1 MNGGPE
7 IFELQNTPLETSR
20 AEAPVNQNR
29 LLTIFAAALLC
40 AAMFTLLSW
49 SQEWPFDKVRFLGG
63 TDDLLR
69 MVNVR
74 DLIGGQ
80 GWFDLHQYRLGLPGG
95 TLMHWSRLV
104 DLPIAFLVMLG
115 NVVAPGHG
123 EMIAATLWPFAL
135 FVAALMGFIVAVQR
149 ISNAVNMLPGLVIG
163 GFGLVASGVFDT
175 GSIDHHNVQLALAL
189 WLIALVMPSKTQ
201 TRDFAVAG
209 ILASMMLAIGMEALP
224 IIIGAGLAVVTR
236 LVLEGDALIVPVQ
249 RFGLG
254 LALSLFVLFFAL
266 VGPQNYGGTACDSY
280 SLFHLYCG
288 GVGGLA
294 LYFGLSDPL
303 RQKLPNPHLVAPLL
317 AGLIALTI
325 TFVFFRPCLADP
337 VGNLDPKLKLFWLDS
352 VFEAQSAF
360 RIAHLDPWLLPSLFG
375 MPLLALG
382 WLGLAI
388 KRDEN
393 RSVAL
398 GLLLLLVAATA
409 VTVFQMRG
417 SEFSTPLSALA
428 LAGLVTI
435 LSEGVGKQR
444 PILLISTWLLSC
456 AITWKLLCTAG
467 IALFAHG
474 HSGPLIA
481 GAGVKQAGALCHSSE
496 SLVLLKLEPTG
507 TVAAANGLGPD
518 ILFATPHRVLAGPY
532 HRNVRGNLAWI
543 NAMIGTSGEAQKI
556 LTDAGTT
563 LLAIC
568 PDDPDERDFLHAAP
582 DGFVGQLLKGQTF
595 SWIEPVQQTMGLP
608 LRVWRIK
615 KQ

>member
-7 IFELQNTPLETSR
+7 IFKLQNTPIETNR
-20 AEAPVNQNR
+20 AAPPASENR
-29 LLTIFAAALLC
+29 LLVIFAAALVC

-49 SQEWPFDKVRFLGG
+49 SQEWPFDKARFLSG

-80 GWFDLHQYRLGLPGG
+80 SWFDLHQYRLGLPGG

-104 DLPIAFLVMLG
+104 DLPIALLTTLS
-115 NVVAPGHG
+115 NAIAPSHG
-123 EMIAATLWPFAL
+123 EMIAATIWPFAL
-135 FVAALMGFIVAVQR
+135 FVTALMGFMVAVQR
-149 ISNAVNMLPGLVIG
+149 ISGASNMLPGLVIG

-175 GSIDHHNVQLALAL
+175 GSIDHHNVQLALGM
-189 WLIALVMPSKTQ
+189 WLIALLMPSGKQ
-201 TRDFAVAG
+201 TRDFAIAG
-209 ILASMMLAIGMEALP
+209 ILASLMLAVGMEALP
-224 IIIGAGLAVVTR
+224 IIVGAGLVVIAR
-236 LVLEGDALIVPVQ
+236 LQFEGDALILPTR
-249 RFGLG
+249 RFGLS

-266 VGPQNYGGTACDSY
+266 VGTQNYTGTACDSY
-280 SLFHLYCG
+280 SLFHLCCG
-288 GVGGLA
+288 GIGGLA
-294 LYFGLSDPL
+294 LYAGLSDTT
-303 RQKLPNPHLVAPLL
+303 RARLPKANLTAPLIAGVL
-317 AGLIALTI
+317 ALFVAV
-325 TFVFFRPCLADP
+325 VFFRPCLADP
-337 VGNLDPKLKLFWLDS
+337 VGSLDPKLKFFWLDS

-360 RIAHLDPWLLPSLFG
+360 RIFTLDPWLLPSLFG

-382 WLGLAI
+382 WLALNIGRGMQKSLSTGLF
-388 KRDEN
+388 
-393 RSVAL
+393 
-398 GLLLLLVAATA
+398 GLLLIATA

-417 SEFSTPLSALA
+417 TEFSGPISALI

-435 LSEGVGKQR
+435 LSEGLGKQR
-444 PILLISTWLLSC
+444 PVLLISTWLLSC
-456 AITWKLLCTAG
+456 AIVWKLLSTAG

-481 GAGVKQAGALCHSSE
+481 GAGAKQAGASCHSSQ
-496 SLVLLKLEPTG
+496 SLAALLSEPSG

-518 ILFATPHRVLAGPY
+518 ILFSTPHRVLAGPY
-532 HRNVRGNLAWI
+532 HRDVAGNLAWI
-543 NAMIGTSGEAQKI
+543 NAMIGTPDEAQTI

-568 PDDPDERDFLHAAP
+568 PDDPDERDFLRAAP
-582 DGFVGQLLKGQTF
+582 NGFVGQLLKGQTF

-615 KQ
+615 K

>member
-7 IFELQNTPLETSR
+7 IFELQNTPIETNR
-20 AEAPVNQNR
+20 ADTPANQNR
-29 LLTIFAAALLC
+29 LSVIFAAALVC
-40 AAMFTLLSW
+40 AVLFTLLSW
-49 SQEWPFDKVRFLGG
+49 SQDWPFDKVRFLSG

-80 GWFDLHQYRLGLPGG
+80 SWFDLHQYRLGLPGG

-104 DLPIAFLVMLG
+104 DLPIALLTTLG
-115 NVVAPGHG
+115 NAIAPSHG
-123 EMIAATLWPFAL
+123 EMIAATIWPFAL
-135 FVAALMGFIVAVQR
+135 FVTALMGFMVAVRR
-149 ISNAVNMLPGLVIG
+149 ISGASNMLPGLVIG

-175 GSIDHHNVQLALAL
+175 GSIDHHNVQLALGM
-189 WLIALVMPSKTQ
+189 WLIALLMPSGKQ
-201 TRDFAVAG
+201 THDFAIAG
-209 ILASMMLAIGMEALP
+209 ILASLMLAVGMEALP
-224 IIIGAGLAVVTR
+224 IIVGAGLVVIAR
-236 LVLEGDALIVPVQ
+236 LQFEGDALILPTR

-266 VGPQNYGGTACDSY
+266 VGTQNYTGTACDSY
-280 SLFHLYCG
+280 SLFHLCCG
-288 GVGGLA
+288 GIGGLA
-294 LYFGLSDPL
+294 LYAGLSDTARARLPKANLTAPL
-303 RQKLPNPHLVAPLL
+303 IAGVLALLVAV
-317 AGLIALTI
+317 
-325 TFVFFRPCLADP
+325 VFFRPCLADP
-337 VGNLDPKLKLFWLDS
+337 VGSLDPKLKFFWLDS

-360 RIAHLDPWLLPSLFG
+360 RIFTLDPWLLPSLFG

-382 WLGLAI
+382 WLASNIWRGTQRSLSTGLF
-388 KRDEN
+388 
-393 RSVAL
+393 
-398 GLLLLLVAATA
+398 GLLLIATA

-417 SEFSTPLSALA
+417 TEFSGPISALI

-435 LSEGVGKQR
+435 LSEGIGKER
-444 PILLISTWLLSC
+444 PVLLISTWLLSC
-456 AITWKLLCTAG
+456 AIVWKLLSTAG
-467 IALFAHG
+467 IALLAHG

-481 GAGVKQAGALCHSSE
+481 GAGVKQAGASCHSTE
-496 SLVLLKLEPTG
+496 SLAALLSEPTG

-518 ILFATPHRVLAGPY
+518 ILFSTPHRVLAGPY
-532 HRNVRGNLAWI
+532 HRNVEGNLAWI
-543 NAMIGTSGEAQKI
+543 NAMIGTPDEARKI
-556 LTDAGTT
+556 LIDASTT

-568 PDDPDERDFLHAAP
+568 PDDPDERDFLRAAP

>member
-1 MNGGPE
+1 MNGGLE
-7 IFELQNTPLETSR
+7 ISKLQNAPTDTNRATTP
-20 AEAPVNQNR
+20 ANQNG
-29 LLTIFAAALLC
+29 LFTIFTGALVC
-40 AAMFTLLSW
+40 ATLFTSLRW
-49 SQEWPFDKVRFLGG
+49 SQEWPFDKPRFLSG

-69 MVNVR
+69 MVDVR
-74 DLIGGQ
+74 DLLSGQ

-104 DLPIAFLVMLG
+104 DLPLAVLVFLG
-115 NVVAPGHG
+115 NMAAPGHG
-123 EMIAATLWPFAL
+123 EMIAATVWPFAL
-135 FVAALMGFIVAVQR
+135 FVTALTGFMAAVQR
-149 ISNAVNMLPGLVIG
+149 ISSASNMLPGLVIG

-189 WLIALVMPSKTQ
+189 WLVALIMPSKTQ
-201 TRDFAVAG
+201 MRDFTIAG

-236 LVLEGDALIVPVQ
+236 LVLEGEALVAPVR

-254 LALSLFVLFFAL
+254 LALSLLVLFFAL
-266 VGPQNYGGTACDSY
+266 VGPQNYGGMACDSY
-280 SLFHLYCG
+280 SLFHLCCG
-288 GVGGLA
+288 GAGGLV
-294 LYFGLSDPL
+294 LYFGLSDTV
-303 RQKLPNPHLVAPLL
+303 RQRLPNPLIIAPLL
-317 AGLIALTI
+317 AGLTALIIA
-325 TFVFFRPCLADP
+325 FVFFRPCLSNP
-337 VGNLDPKLKLFWLDS
+337 VGSLDPKLKLFWLDS

-393 RSVAL
+393 RSVTI
-398 GLLLLLVAATA
+398 GLLQLLLAATA

-417 SEFSTPLSALA
+417 SEFSKPLSALA

-435 LSEGVGKQR
+435 ISEGIGKQR
-444 PILLISTWLLSC
+444 PILLISMWLLSC
-456 AITWKLLCTAG
+456 AITWKLFSTAG

-481 GAGVKQAGALCHSSE
+481 GAGVKQAGALCHSSQ
-496 SLVLLKLEPTG
+496 SLAFLENEPAG

-532 HRNVRGNLAWI
+532 HRNVQGNLAWI
-543 NAMIGTSGEAQKI
+543 NAMIGTPEMAQKI
-556 LTDAGTT
+556 LSDASVT

-568 PDDPDERDFLHAAP
+568 PDDPDERDFLNAAP

-595 SWIEPVQQTMGLP
+595 NWIEPVQQTMELP

>member
-7 IFELQNTPLETSR
+7 IFELQNTPITTNPAETPASR
-20 AEAPVNQNR
+20 NG
-29 LLTIFAAALLC
+29 L
-40 AAMFTLLSW
+40 FTLFAGALICAVLFTFLSW
-49 SQEWPFDKVRFLGG
+49 SQDWPFDKARFLGG

-74 DLIGGQ
+74 DLLGGQ

-104 DLPIAFLVMLG
+104 DLPIALLVMLG
-115 NVVAPGHG
+115 NALAPGHG
-123 EMIAATLWPFAL
+123 EMITATLWPFAL
-135 FVAALMGFIVAVQR
+135 FVAALMGFMVAVQR
-149 ISNAVNMLPGLVIG
+149 IANVNNMLPGLVIG

-189 WLIALVMPSKTQ
+189 WLVALIMPSKTER
-201 TRDFAVAG
+201 RDFAIAG
-209 ILASMMLAIGMEALP
+209 VLASMMLAIGMEALP
-224 IIIGAGLAVVTR
+224 IIIAAGLAVVVR
-236 LVLEGDALIVPVQ
+236 LAMEGDALVTPVR

-254 LALSLFVLFFAL
+254 LALSLLVLFFAL
-266 VGPQNYGGTACDSY
+266 VGPQNYSGTACDSY
-280 SLFHLYCG
+280 SLFHLCCG
-288 GVGGLA
+288 GIGGLA
-294 LYFGLSDPL
+294 LYLGLSDKV
-303 RQKLPNPHLVAPLL
+303 RTRLPRANLTAPLIAGAL
-317 AGLIALTI
+317 AILIAIL
-325 TFVFFRPCLADP
+325 FFRSCLADP

-360 RIAHLDPWLLPSLFG
+360 RIVQLDPWLLPSLFG
-375 MPLLALG
+375 MPLLAIG
-382 WLGLAI
+382 WLILAI
-388 KRDEN
+388 RRGEN
-393 RSVAL
+393 RSVAI
-398 GLLLLLVAATA
+398 GLLILVLLSSA

-435 LSEGVGKQR
+435 LSEGVGKER
-444 PILLISTWLLSC
+444 PVLLISTWLLSC

-481 GAGVKQAGALCHSSE
+481 GANVKQAGASCHSTE
-496 SLVLLKLEPTG
+496 SLAALKAEPAG
-507 TVAAANGLGPD
+507 TIAAANGLGPD
-518 ILFATPHRVLAGPY
+518 ILFTTPHRVLAGPY
-532 HRNVRGNLAWI
+532 HRNVEGNLAWI
-543 NAMIGTSGEAQKI
+543 NAMIGTPDEAQKI

-568 PDDPDERDFLHAAP
+568 PDDPDERDFLRADP

-595 SWIEPVQQTMGLP
+595 NWIEPVQQTMGLP

-615 KQ
+615 K

>member
-7 IFELQNTPLETSR
+7 ILQLQNTPIESNR
-20 AEAPVNQNR
+20 AETPASQNR
-29 LLTIFAAALLC
+29 ALVIFAASLIC
-40 AAMFTLLSW
+40 AVMFTLLSW
-49 SQEWPFDKVRFLGG
+49 SQEWPFDKVRFLSG

-80 GWFDLHQYRLGLPGG
+80 SWFDLHQYRLGLPGG

-104 DLPIAFLVMLG
+104 DLPIALLVMLG
-115 NVVAPGHG
+115 NAAAPGFG
-123 EMIAATLWPFAL
+123 EMITATLWPFAL
-135 FVAALMGFIVAVQR
+135 FVTALMGFLVAVQR
-149 ISNAVNMLPGLVIG
+149 ISGVSNMLPGLVIG

-175 GSIDHHNVQLALAL
+175 GSIDHHNVQSALGM
-189 WLIALVMPSKTQ
+189 WLIALLMPSGKQ
-201 TRDFAVAG
+201 MRDFAIAG
-209 ILASMMLAIGMEALP
+209 ILASLMLAVGMEALP
-224 IIIGAGLAVVTR
+224 IIVGAGLVVITR
-236 LVLEGDALIVPVQ
+236 LQVEGDALILPTR

-254 LALSLFVLFFAL
+254 LALSLVVLFFAL
-266 VGPQNYGGTACDSY
+266 VGPQNYTGTTCDSY
-280 SLFHLYCG
+280 SLFHLCCG

-294 LYFGLSDPL
+294 LYAGLSDIARARLTNANLTAPL
-303 RQKLPNPHLVAPLL
+303 IAGALALLVAV
-317 AGLIALTI
+317 
-325 TFVFFRPCLADP
+325 VFFRPCLADP
-337 VGNLDPKLKLFWLDS
+337 VGSLDPKLKIFWLDS

-360 RIAHLDPWLLPSLFG
+360 RIFTLDPWLLPSLFG

-382 WLGLAI
+382 WLALNIWRGVQRSLSTGLC
-388 KRDEN
+388 
-393 RSVAL
+393 
-398 GLLLLLVAATA
+398 GLLLIATA

-417 SEFSTPLSALA
+417 TEFSGPISALV
-428 LAGLVTI
+428 LASFVTV
-435 LSEGVGKQR
+435 LSEGIGKER

-456 AITWKLLCTAG
+456 AITWKLLSSAG

-481 GAGVKQAGALCHSSE
+481 GAGVKQAGASCHSSE
-496 SLVLLKLEPTG
+496 SLATLESEPAG

-518 ILFATPHRVLAGPY
+518 ILFSTPHRVLAGPY
-532 HRNVRGNLAWI
+532 HRNVEGNLAWI
-543 NAMIGTSGEAQKI
+543 NAMIGTPDEAQKI
-556 LTDAGTT
+556 LREAGTT

-568 PDDPDERDFLHAAP
+568 PDDPDERDFLRASP
-582 DGFVGQLLKGQTF
+582 NGFVGQLLKGQTF